1 MSERPP
7 CVLCG
12 QYPLSIGRT
21 RRQDTTVQDLRDAL
35 ALSTERHMALLN
47 ELYEARQSL
56 RAMER
61 KDKAQLDAAVD
72 AVADAQREAMVKRT
86 WLARKVERQRKAL
99 TGLQERNAE
108 LNQKLRKIHIDGLS
122 RAVEGKTTDGGE

>member
-1 MSERPP
+1 MSEKTP
-7 CVLCG
+7 CALCG
-12 QYPLSIGRT
+12 LYPWTAFGR
-21 RRQDTTVQDLRDAL
+21 RGRQQDDTTVQDLRDAL
-35 ALSTERHMALLN
+35 ALVTERNMALMH
-47 ELYEARQSL
+47 ELYEARQAL

-99 TGLQERNAE
+99 TGLEARNAE
-108 LNQKLRKIHIDGLS
+108 LKQKLQKIHIDGLK
-122 RAVEGKTTDGGE
+122 RGRVED